1 MRQRAVWKL
10 KCSRRILRRVEQSL
24 QLGHCLCELF
34 RPAEELGDLDNV
46 AAIRNRR
53 NLQNI
58 GDDELCGAVLGVF
71 LQEIGEYRTGFRSVF
86 FEETL
91 LIFLNSIRTLA
102 PRPQRTVESEVAQ
115 QIERVGLGLVAGFP

>member
-1 MRQRAVWKL
+1 MP
-10 KCSRRILRRVEQSL
+10 
-24 QLGHCLCELF
+24 G
-34 RPAEELGDLDNV
+34 G
-46 AAIRNRR
+46 RNRR

-58 GDDELCGAVLGVF
+58 GDDELRGAVRGVF
-71 LQEIGEYRTGFRSVF
+71 LQEIGEYRMGFRAVF

-115 QIERVGLGLVAGFP
+115 QIERVGLGLVAGFRS